1 MLLASASYVTILQ
14 KQLPMKS
21 VVFRAV
27 VPLLASKPIDEVDSR
42 SSMKFT
48 LFLREHG
55 VAKLAS
61 LLAMAVALPSSVLR
75 R

>member
-48 LFLREHG
+48 LLREHG